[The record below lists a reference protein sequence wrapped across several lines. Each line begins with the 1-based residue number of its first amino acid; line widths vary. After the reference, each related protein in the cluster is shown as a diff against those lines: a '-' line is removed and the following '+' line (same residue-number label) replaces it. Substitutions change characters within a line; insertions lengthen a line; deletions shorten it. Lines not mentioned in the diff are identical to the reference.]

1 MYGLKLGLD
10 PSSGSSSVAQI
21 DLVPTLALLLGR
33 QTVGLLIVVRAAVW
47 LRLIWAPP
55 SPFSWV
61 GKQLCC

>member
-33 QTVGLLIVVRAAVW
+33 QTVGLLKVVRAAVW
-47 LRLIWAPP
+47 LR
-55 SPFSWV
+55 
-61 GKQLCC
+61 